1 MTAACSGDL
10 NVFLDAVAAK
20 KPTPGGGG
28 VTAAMGALACA
39 MARMVA
45 AYSPGRNADAE
56 TVASVQSLLAQ
67 LERLDHVLRG
77 LVDEDARAYLALTA
91 ATKCAK
97 EDPSTA
103 ADRDAALGVAVSVP
117 LEIAA
122 VASESLHI
130 MERLLPVAGR
140 YLLSDLGV
148 AATLA
153 AASVRAASYMVRVNT
168 ALLEEGNSKR
178 ETDAE
183 IDRLIGKSSKTLTRI
198 EANLADRA

>member
-1 MTAACSGDL
+1 MTAAGSGDFAA
-10 NVFLDAVAAK
+10 FLDAVAAK
-20 KPTPGGGG
+20 QPTPGGGG

-45 AYSPGRNADAE
+45 AYSPGRNSDAE
-56 TVASVQSLLAQ
+56 TVASVQSLSAQ

-77 LVDEDARAYLALTA
+77 LVDEDARAYLALAA
-91 ATKCAK
+91 ATKSLK
-97 EDPSTA
+97 EHPSTSTE
-103 ADRDAALGVAVSVP
+103 RDTALGVAVSVP

-122 VASESLHI
+122 VACESLQV

-168 ALLEEGNSKR
+168 ALLEEGDSKR

-183 IDRLIGKSSKTLTRI
+183 IDHLVGKSARTLQRI
-198 EANLADRA
+198 ETGLANRA